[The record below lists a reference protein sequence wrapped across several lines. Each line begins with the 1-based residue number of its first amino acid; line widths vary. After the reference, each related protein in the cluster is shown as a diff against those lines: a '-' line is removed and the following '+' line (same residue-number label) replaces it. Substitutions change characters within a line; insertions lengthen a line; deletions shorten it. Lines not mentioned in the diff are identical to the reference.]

1 LDANPPGWRAVRRF
15 GCIEMVGPIKKIEKN
30 RGDPRHD
37 SLLLWPGR
45 SRINLTVAST
55 REFATSVT
63 VGNGPTW
70 PKRTPSRSLGQA
82 VRKDRFGAWAPN
94 CQPSDAPEIP
104 QPQSAE
110 GAPLPRPHSGVPTT
124 GTDRLSLFRRPFRG
138 KEHHAE
144 DAIAR
149 EKSKAFHQ
157 CAHTRAAAVVGSGE
171 TRLSEGWSAS
181 LLRLS
186 PR

>member
-1 LDANPPGWRAVRRF
+1 LATDCRAARRGDCSERFFWAIPDARGIPPCTWLRAGGDHVPRAVRSQ
-15 GCIEMVGPIKKIEKN
+15 MAA
-30 RGDPRHD
+30 GDR
-37 SLLLWPGR
+37 
-45 SRINLTVAST
+45 
-55 REFATSVT
+55 T

-149 EKSKAFHQ
+149 EKSKAFYQ